1 MHHYFTNFDYYKKG
15 YFNLRQLRLIIVD
28 DLGIEQNELV
38 DLFLSYVLDNEKY
51 NDLYIIK
58 INKLIE
64 VIAENVGIK
73 IDEEE
78 ANLNKTFFYNDDIT
92 NKLLN
97 STIMNIRLTKKK
109 GSTYNYSPNA
119 GIY

>member
-1 MHHYFTNFDYYKKG
+1 M
-15 YFNLRQLRLIIVD
+15 
-28 DLGIEQNELV
+28 
-38 DLFLSYVLDNEKY
+38 
-51 NDLYIIK
+51 
-58 INKLIE
+58 
-64 VIAENVGIK
+64 IAENVGIK

-78 ANLNKTFFYNDDIT
+78 AKLNKTFFYNDDVT

-97 STIMNIRLTKKK
+97 STIMNIRLNKKK